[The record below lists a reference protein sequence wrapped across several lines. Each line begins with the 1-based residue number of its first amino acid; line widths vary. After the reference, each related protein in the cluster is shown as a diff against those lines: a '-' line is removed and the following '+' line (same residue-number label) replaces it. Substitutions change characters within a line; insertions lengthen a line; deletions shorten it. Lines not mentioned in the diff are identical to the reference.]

1 MGSTPDSAGIM
12 LTNDHVVG
20 ASRRIRV
27 KFDDSTR
34 VEAVLLATDPKKD
47 VAAIRITPR
56 VASRFPILPLA
67 QPSDTMIIEGEK
79 VIAIG
84 SPLHQEKIM
93 TSGIV
98 SKVDPT
104 AVISDVNINHGNSGG
119 PLLNMDGVVIAI
131 NTFGDLPDNGGP
143 GISGSVLITEAS
155 AVLAQAYSRLPSV
168 AQPSDRLL
176 PVPPRLPF
184 PLDSLQVAVKAKKFD
199 HSLYEVSKSTG
210 TGKFNVVA
218 VTPLYDAWRSY
229 QYEAKLAEH
238 VKKREKKGGISDDQ
252 SFDLSRNMKDWMR
265 YTGDQYLAL

>member
-1 MGSTPDSAGIM
+1 MRRQLSLLVVLFLFSISIAQAERKVSEESLLFRRVRGGVATVSGDGGTGSGFLVDSAGIM

-47 VAAIRITPR
+47 VAAIRIPPR
-56 VASRFPILPLA
+56 IASRFPILPLA

-104 AVISDVNINHGNSGG
+104 AVISDVNINHGN
-119 PLLNMDGVVIAI
+119 
-131 NTFGDLPDNGGP
+131 
-143 GISGSVLITEAS
+143 
-155 AVLAQAYSRLPSV
+155 
-168 AQPSDRLL
+168 
-176 PVPPRLPF
+176 
-184 PLDSLQVAVKAKKFD
+184 
-199 HSLYEVSKSTG
+199 
-210 TGKFNVVA
+210 
-218 VTPLYDAWRSY
+218 
-229 QYEAKLAEH
+229 
-238 VKKREKKGGISDDQ
+238 
-252 SFDLSRNMKDWMR
+252 
-265 YTGDQYLAL
+265 